1 MGSKCAAE
9 QSAPVPWSCRTLACS
24 IKNGQV
30 FLLTRQ
36 LSGAFMGEALIV
48 FLPGKGMAAERFT
61 HGGIGFY
68 GTF

>member
-9 QSAPVPWSCRTLACS
+9 QSAPVPRFCRTLACS
-24 IKNGQV
+24 LNNGQII
-30 FLLTRQ
+30 LLTRQ

-48 FLPGKGMAAERFT
+48 FLPGKGAAAERFT

-68 GTF
+68 GAF